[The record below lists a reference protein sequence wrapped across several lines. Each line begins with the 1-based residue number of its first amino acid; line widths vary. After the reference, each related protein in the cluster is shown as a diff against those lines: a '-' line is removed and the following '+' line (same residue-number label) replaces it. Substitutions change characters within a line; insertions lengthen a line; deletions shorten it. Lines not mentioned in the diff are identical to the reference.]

1 MRLEQCI
8 ILLQAAR
15 ALIQVRIS
23 LRSVDVYK
31 KNPKI
36 LSKGDRT
43 VDKKSEKQREIW
55 ERELT
60 EVYEKKLKFTP
71 PEKTTESG
79 IPLKKV
85 YDPLDVAHL
94 EPEMP
99 GQYPYTRGLNALGY
113 QYAPWMIQMLHG
125 FGTSEETKERTQ
137 FLLKEGM
144 RGYKEKQA
152 VVLVQVDPPTTVGM
166 DPDDHRAFG
175 SVGLGGVSISTLDD
189 IDNLLKD
196 HDLANT
202 RFAPNTRFTCLPVLA
217 MYVAYAERRG
227 YKPEQL
233 NGQSQNDQF
242 CRWTTT
248 DIGGPTPETQF
259 KLRVELIK
267 YASLNIPRWNH
278 CNLSGYLFAEMC
290 ATPAQELGLVVA
302 EAIDTIGA
310 CIEAGLHPDE
320 FVSRFSSQVH
330 MGMSFFE
337 EIGKL
342 RAWRRLWAK
351 IMKDRFKC
359 KNPKSLK
366 YRNHVQTGGVA
377 LTMEQP
383 YNNITRATL
392 HVLASVLGGVQSL
405 HTASYD
411 EAIGLPCEEAVRTAI
426 RINQIIKE
434 ETGIPDVSDP
444 LGGSYFVEAITDKV
458 EAEAVKLIEEIENRG
473 GFAKCI
479 ADGWIRRLL
488 DKQSLRWRREVDNE
502 ERIIV
507 GLNKYRLEKE
517 EEIKPFVVRAEEA
530 AETAIKKVKE
540 YKANRDQR
548 QVAESLVAIRK
559 AMGAYDSFSKAGNLM
574 PVLISAAKAKCTLGE
589 MMNAIYEETGGRVY
603 VGQYR

>member
-1 MRLEQCI
+1 M
-8 ILLQAAR
+8 
-15 ALIQVRIS
+15 
-23 LRSVDVYK
+23 
-31 KNPKI
+31 
-36 LSKGDRT
+36 
-43 VDKKSEKQREIW
+43 DKKSENQRKIW
-55 ERELT
+55 ERELSD
-60 EVYEKKLKFTP
+60 VYQKKLKFTP
-71 PEKTTESG
+71 PDKTSESG

-85 YDPLDVAHL
+85 YDALDVAHL

-166 DPDDHRAFG
+166 DPDDNRAFG

-196 HDLANT
+196 HDLENT

-217 MYVAYAERRG
+217 MYVAYAESRG
-227 YKPEQL
+227 YNPEQL

-302 EAIDTIGA
+302 EAIDTIEA

-434 ETGIPDVSDP
+434 ETGIPDVTDP
-444 LGGSYFVEAITDKV
+444 LGGSYYVEAITDKV
-458 EAEAVKLIEEIENRG
+458 EAEAVKLIEEIEARG

-488 DKQSLRWRREVDNE
+488 DKQSLRWRREVDNK

-507 GLNKYRLEKE
+507 GLNKYRLDKE

-540 YKANRDQR
+540 YKANRDQD
-548 QVAESLVAIRK
+548 QVAESLVAIK
-559 AMGAYDSFSKAGNLM
+559 NAMRAYDSFSKAGNLM

>member
-1 MRLEQCI
+1 VEKKTERL
-8 ILLQAAR
+8 
-15 ALIQVRIS
+15 
-23 LRSVDVYK
+23 
-31 KNPKI
+31 
-36 LSKGDRT
+36 
-43 VDKKSEKQREIW
+43 RELW

-60 EVYEKKLKFTP
+60 EVYEKKLKFVP
-71 PEKTTESG
+71 SEKTSESG
-79 IPLKKV
+79 IPVKNV
-85 YDPLDVAHL
+85 YDALDVSHL

-125 FGTSEETKERTQ
+125 FGTSEETKERTK

-166 DPDDHRAFG
+166 DPDDPRAFG
-175 SVGLGGVSISTLDD
+175 SVGLGGVSISTMDD

-196 HDLANT
+196 HELTNT

-217 MYVAYAERRG
+217 MYVAYAEQRG
-227 YKPEQL
+227 YTPNQL

-248 DIGGPTPETQF
+248 DIGGPSPDVQF

-267 YASLNIPRWNH
+267 YAARNIPRWNH

-302 EAIDTIGA
+302 EAIDTIEA

-351 IMKDRFKC
+351 VMKERFKC
-359 KNPKSLK
+359 ENPKSLK
-366 YRNHVQTGGVA
+366 YRNHVQTGGVT

-383 YNNITRATL
+383 YNNITRTTL

-434 ETGIPDVSDP
+434 ETGITDVTDP
-444 LGGSYFVEAITDKV
+444 LGGSYYIEAITEKV
-458 EAEAVKLIEEIENRG
+458 EAEAVKLIEEIEQRG

-488 DKQSLRWRREVDNE
+488 DKQSLQWRREVDKD
-502 ERIIV
+502 ERVIV
-507 GLNKYRLEKE
+507 GLNKYRLENE
-517 EEIKPFVVRAEEA
+517 EEIKPFVVQAEEA
-530 AETAIKKVKE
+530 AETLAARVKA
-540 YKANRDQR
+540 YKQDRDQDA
-548 QVAESLVAIRK
+548 VKKSLADIQR
-559 AMGAYDSFSKAGNLM
+559 AMREYDAFAKAGNLM
-574 PVLISAAKAKCTLGE
+574 PTLIAAAKAKCTLGE